1 MFWNLRRFDNLTV
14 RVQPFAYFRPESRGE
29 VFAALREFAP
39 DVRILAGGTDLMVRL
54 RSGRFRPNAVVDVK
68 RVSGWSSQIVET
80 ERVLRVGA
88 GVTMTDLVSAPS
100 VQQHFPAL
108 VEAASVVGS
117 VQIRNRATLA
127 GNICNASPAA
137 DTAPPLLV
145 YGAVVNVASRAGE
158 RQIPLS
164 EFFLGPGRTA
174 LAAGELVESI
184 DLPIPVEAAGS
195 AFQRITRRR
204 GVDLATAN
212 LSCSVNRAG
221 EVRMAFGAAAPIPLL
236 VTGTVASLE
245 EMTAQARPIS
255 DVRGGAAYRQAM
267 LLVMARRALEVSLG
281 RLRQ

>member
-1 MFWNLRRFDNLTV
+1 M
-14 RVQPFAYFRPESRGE
+14 
-29 VFAALREFAP
+29 REFAP

-80 ERVLRVGA
+80 EGVLRVGA

-221 EVRMAFGAAAPIPLL
+221 EVQMAFGAAAPIPLL